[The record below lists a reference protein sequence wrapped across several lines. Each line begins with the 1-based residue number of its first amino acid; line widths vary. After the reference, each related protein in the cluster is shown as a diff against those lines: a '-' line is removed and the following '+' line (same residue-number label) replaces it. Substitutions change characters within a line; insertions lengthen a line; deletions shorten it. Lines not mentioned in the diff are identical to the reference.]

1 MMQQTGML
9 VDCILQG
16 RSSLNLGQCDILIM
30 IIIIVA
36 LGGGGGKL
44 IRQC

>member
-1 MMQQTGML
+1 MVQQTRLL

-16 RSSLNLGQCDILIM
+16 RWCLNLGQCDILIM
-30 IIIIVA
+30 IIIAA
-36 LGGGGGKL
+36 LGGGWGKL

>member
-1 MMQQTGML
+1 MMQQTRML

-16 RSSLNLGQCDILIM
+16 KSSLNLGQCDIL